1 MCGQSPMRHERRLPP
16 PDLAEHLP
24 GPTHLVLQPLVFAPQ
39 PSLKVPIQWVKD
51 RVQRRALEAAVVVHP
66 ATERWVDL
74 GCHVHQSNGMP
85 TMQPPASDRLS
96 DSFGRLRA
104 DRWKEPSEQC
114 SSSGLRA
121 PGAEPIAEE
130 VELEHLVVHPTITIS
145 TEDDSRLLGMQL
157 QVALF
162 HPDFQSR
169 LERLR
174 FLQTPTV

>member
-1 MCGQSPMRHERRLPP
+1 
-16 PDLAEHLP
+16 
-24 GPTHLVLQPLVFAPQ
+24 
-39 PSLKVPIQWVKD
+39 
-51 RVQRRALEAAVVVHP
+51 
-66 ATERWVDL
+66 
-74 GCHVHQSNGMP
+74 MP

-174 FLQTPTV
+174 FLQTPTVANHVIRISLERSTGISPAHPFIEPVMQKQIRQQRANDSALRRTFVPLN